1 MELRRLAV
9 AFVALFVLR
18 KWWKIEDKDGALFG
32 SLPTA
37 WCHWCRESYVLKQIV
52 CKLGYL
58 GGFWCLL
65 FRRPSRLVL
74 HLWSARRVLSGVRYG
89 DSNDTTMDVYA
100 PPAAPVTGL
109 PVCVF
114 VHGGVW
120 TFGSRFLYRLVG
132 ERLAEE
138 GVVACVISY
147 ATYPLGNAD
156 TQTKDVEAALRWTHQ
171 NIEGY
176 GGDPTRITLVGHSS
190 GAHISSLS
198 LTRHDG
204 GEEEPLV
211 AGFVGISGVY
221 DIARH
226 YEWERLRGVSEV
238 SPMSVANAGGRGGVE
253 GGRIEL
259 VREAFDARSPE
270 RIMARHGRQEGG
282 GIGALRFPPSLLL
295 HGDADLVVP
304 PRQSK
309 AMHQALLAIKI
320 PAELSI
326 IPGMGHSEFILSIM
340 AGEEEPVL
348 ERLLDFCRRL
358 PGGLKPLAQREI
370 INAQARR

>member
-1 MELRRLAV
+1 MLKSLHRYYRSIGLTQALCVAHLERRPLSLLHNTSELMELRRLAV

-132 ERLAEE
+132 
-138 GVVACVISY
+138 
-147 ATYPLGNAD
+147 
-156 TQTKDVEAALRWTHQ
+156 
-171 NIEGY
+171 
-176 GGDPTRITLVGHSS
+176 GGD
-190 GAHISSLS
+190 
-198 LTRHDG
+198 
-204 GEEEPLV
+204 
-211 AGFVGISGVY
+211 
-221 DIARH
+221 
-226 YEWERLRGVSEV
+226 W
-238 SPMSVANAGGRGGVE
+238 
-253 GGRIEL
+253 
-259 VREAFDARSPE
+259 
-270 RIMARHGRQEGG
+270 
-282 GIGALRFPPSLLL
+282 
-295 HGDADLVVP
+295 
-304 PRQSK
+304 
-309 AMHQALLAIKI
+309 
-320 PAELSI
+320 
-326 IPGMGHSEFILSIM
+326 
-340 AGEEEPVL
+340 
-348 ERLLDFCRRL
+348 RR
-358 PGGLKPLAQREI
+358 KV
-370 INAQARR
+370 